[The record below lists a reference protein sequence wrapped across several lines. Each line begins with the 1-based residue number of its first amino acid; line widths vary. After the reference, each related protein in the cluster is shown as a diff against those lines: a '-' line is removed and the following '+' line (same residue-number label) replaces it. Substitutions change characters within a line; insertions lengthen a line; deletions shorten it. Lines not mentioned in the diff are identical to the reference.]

1 MRISNTSKNTVLAT
15 DCSVAGTFLKRFM
28 GLMGKKVLEKGSG
41 LIITPC
47 NSIHMCFMKFSLDV
61 VFIDSSNTV
70 VHIIEEIKPWR
81 VSKLVSKAHSV
92 IELPVGTIAASETQ
106 PGDRLEFK

>member
-15 DCSVAGTFLKRFM
+15 DCSVADTFFKRFM

-41 LIITPC
+41 LVITPC
-47 NSIHMCFMKFSLDV
+47 NSIHMCFMKFPLDV

-70 VHIIEEIKPWR
+70 VYMIEDIKPWR
-81 VSKLVSKAHSV
+81 VSKLIGKAHSV
-92 IELPVGTIAASETQ
+92 LELPVGTIEASETQ